1 MNLILASASPRRKQ
15 LLSDAGY
22 TFDIVVAHTD
32 ESYPATLPTDQVPEY
47 IAREKALAVQELLSE
62 KAADSIII
70 AADTVVILEEEIIG
84 KPEDAAH
91 AKEILHKLSGKTHRV
106 ITGVYLL
113 NGETAQSFCSVTSV
127 TFNPIT
133 DAQIDY
139 YIENFKPF
147 DKAGA
152 YAIQEWIGLIG
163 VSHING
169 DIYNVIGLPVN
180 KLATALAAWNIF
192 TV

>member
-32 ESYPATLPTDQVPEY
+32 ESFPESLPIDQVPEY
-47 IAREKALAVQELLSE
+47 IAREKALAVQGLLSE
-62 KAADSIII
+62 KATDATII
-70 AADTVVILEEEIIG
+70 AADTVVVLEDEIIG
-84 KPEDAAH
+84 KPDDAAH
-91 AKEILHKLSGKTHRV
+91 AKKILQKLSGKTHRV

-113 NGETAQSFCSVTSV
+113 KGDAAQSFHSITSV

-133 DAQIDY
+133 DTQIDY
-139 YIENFKPF
+139 YIEKFRPF

-180 KLATALAAWNIF
+180 KLTSVLSSWNIF
-192 TV
+192 AV

>member
-15 LLSDAGY
+15 LLGDAGY

-32 ESYPATLPTDQVPEY
+32 ESYPDTLPVDQVPEY

-70 AADTVVILEEEIIG
+70 AADTVVILEQEIIG

-91 AKEILHKLSGKTHRV
+91 AKATLQKLSGKTHRV
-106 ITGVYLL
+106 ITGVCLL
-113 NGETAQSFCSVTSV
+113 KGEEAQSFHSVTEV
-127 TFNPIT
+127 TFNTIT

-139 YIENFKPF
+139 YIDKFKPF

-163 VSHING
+163 VSHISG

-180 KLATALAAWNIF
+180 KVAATLTSWNIF